1 MARQAKRTTSGKPV
15 PDGPVRVKTTI
26 HFEPEAHKLLQLAS
40 IESGQDMSDIVNAM
54 IKERFAGWHIRRG
67 RAGAGDA
74 GQIFGQN
81 THDASGSDVLGHPG
95 GHPTVRIPSVQNRL
109 NDIARKAHGPIDD
122 ALDGLTNE
130 SA

>member
-1 MARQAKRTTSGKPV
+1 MARQAKRTTTGKPV

-67 RAGAGDA
+67 RAGAGESSLS
-74 GQIFGQN
+74 FGQ
-81 THDASGSDVLGHPG
+81 TSHEATPGEQSGNFSGHS
-95 GHPTVRIPSVQNRL
+95 TVRIPGVQNRL
-109 NDIARKAHGPIDD
+109 DEIARKAHKPIDD
-122 ALDGLTNE
+122 ALDGLVSE
-130 SA
+130 

>member
-1 MARQAKRTTSGKPV
+1 MARQAKRTTSEKPV

-67 RAGAGDA
+67 RAGAGDT
-74 GQIFGQN
+74 GQGFAQS

-95 GHPTVRIPSVQNRL
+95 GHPTVRIPNVTNRIG
-109 NDIARKAHGPIDD
+109 DIARKSAAPVDD
-122 ALDGLTNE
+122 AIDGLVSE
-130 SA
+130 